1 MFTKIAMIL
10 VLVTVALGGIGIS
23 MAAAQNDT
31 PGNNVGIPA
40 ETQAQIQTQTQ
51 AQTQTMTMAKA
62 MTMTQY
68 QQGNLARTPF
78 SFKFGTQEEFV
89 PGNPWT
95 IDEIIT
101 GLGHMFG
108 GYGISLE
115 VRGGRVAK

>member
-40 ETQAQIQTQTQ
+40 ETQTQ
-51 AQTQTMTMAKA
+51 AQTQTMTMTKA
-62 MTMTQY
+62 MTMTLY

-108 GYGISLE
+108 GYGLSPE
-115 VRGGRVAK
+115 VRGGRLAK